1 MTHKNRDRNRHKRY
15 LDARVREG
23 LDGCDL
29 RYIIER
35 AEAMGYE
42 VNERASFIQK
52 GGDLW
57 LIHIHVVSVVFKQGF
72 RLAVRIKPRYLKDR
86 LRDDLTPYTKDPADR
101 ASRLFAEHVCPLL
114 FQEWRY
120 IDYMDNLYPSTG
132 GAGLPR
138 WLHAMPRRFR
148 LFFEEFV
155 GEFGKAINFHGDSE
169 MARGVCCL
177 LVDEWRSMAGL
188 HDDPDE
194 QLSRIRHYLHYNHP
208 GSALLLYQRYKPE
221 GDSEGE
227 EDIALDYILEH
238 LAAMEA
244 SGQLERLEERPLER
258 FALYSEAVAK
268 GICPL
273 HFVPVPVGVDWAGGG
288 VPQASEA
295 QGEASSHLLGR
306 LRQLMDAVGLPPDVL
321 ERGFRTHTMI

>member
-1 MTHKNRDRNRHKRY
+1 MTTHKNRDRNRQKRY

-23 LDGCDL
+23 LNGCDL
-29 RYIIER
+29 RYVIER

-42 VNERASFIQK
+42 VDKGHFIQK

-57 LIHIHVVSVVFKQGF
+57 LIHLHVTSMVFQQG
-72 RLAVRIKPRYLKDR
+72 LTLEARIKPRYLKDS
-86 LRDDLTPYTKDPADR
+86 LRNDLTPYTKDPADR

-114 FQEWRY
+114 FQEWRH
-120 IDYMDNLYPSTG
+120 IDHMDNPYPSTKES
-132 GAGLPR
+132 GLPK
-138 WLHAMPRRFR
+138 WLHAMPQRFR

-169 MARGVCCL
+169 MTRGVCCL
-177 LVDEWRSMAGL
+177 LIDEWRSMAGL
-188 HDDPDE
+188 HSDPEE
-194 QLSRIRHYLHYNHP
+194 QFSRIRHYLHDNHP

-221 GDSEGE
+221 DDSEEG
-227 EDIALDYILEH
+227 DVALDYILEH

-273 HFVPVPVGVDWAGGG
+273 HFVPVSVGADWAGGG
-288 VPQASEA
+288 VPQASED
-295 QGEASSHLLGR
+295 LLDRYCRVVDTLGIQSDFR
-306 LRQLMDAVGLPPDVL
+306 GLGQIFNL
-321 ERGFRTHTMI
+321 GM

>member
-1 MTHKNRDRNRHKRY
+1 MTHKNRDRNRQKRY

-23 LDGCDL
+23 LNGCDL

-35 AEAMGYE
+35 AETMGYE
-42 VNERASFIQK
+42 VNEAASFIQK

-57 LIHIHVVSVVFKQGF
+57 LVHLHVVSVVFKQGF
-72 RLAVRIKPRYLKDR
+72 RLAVRIKPRYLKDS
-86 LRDDLTPYTKDPADR
+86 LRNDLTPGAKDPADR
-101 ASRLFAEHVCPLL
+101 ASRLFADHACPLL
-114 FQEWRY
+114 FQEWRH
-120 IDYMDNLYPSTG
+120 IDHMDNPYPSTKES
-132 GAGLPR
+132 GLPK

-148 LFFEEFV
+148 LFFEDFV
-155 GEFGKAINFHGDSE
+155 GEFGKTINFHGDSE

-177 LVDEWRSMAGL
+177 LIDEWRSMAGL
-188 HDDPDE
+188 CDDPEE
-194 QLSRIRHYLHYNHP
+194 QLSRIRYCLHSNHP

-221 GDSEGE
+221 EGSKE
-227 EDIALDYILEH
+227 GDIALDYILEH

-244 SGQLERLEERPLER
+244 SGQLKRLEELPLER

-288 VPQASEA
+288 VPQASED
-295 QGEASSHLLGR
+295 LLDRYCRVVDTLGIQSDFR
-306 LRQLMDAVGLPPDVL
+306 GLGQIFNL
-321 ERGFRTHTMI
+321 GM